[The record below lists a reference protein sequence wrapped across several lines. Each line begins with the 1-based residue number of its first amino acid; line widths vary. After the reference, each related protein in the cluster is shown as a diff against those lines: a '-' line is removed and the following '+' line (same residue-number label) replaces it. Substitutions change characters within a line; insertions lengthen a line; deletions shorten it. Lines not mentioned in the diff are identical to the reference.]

1 MDLCQMH
8 MMSPHNHPMP
18 AQARVRIRQAT
29 GMLLL
34 LGTMLFLA
42 SCGAT
47 GPAVQVIESGDKAV
61 EALEDKEQSKVQEA
75 LEKQPETEQDS
86 RVSRVL
92 RQARSM
98 SAREY
103 VREYRQGPSGEKEYR
118 IGPDDVISVRV
129 YEEPDLSRE
138 EATVSQDGRINF
150 PLIGRTEVAGLSP
163 TQAEQ
168 RIAEK
173 LVEQRYLTDPHVT
186 VRVQEFH
193 SKEVLVLG
201 AVENPGGYYLRASES
216 LLDILSRAGGVDFA
230 KGGQMLTLIRTHQDP
245 DNGENKIAIQVNLS
259 KLMGGQQQYAD
270 LLLRNKD
277 VIYIPKAKK
286 FTVMGEVQEPGS
298 YMIDNSG
305 LSIVEAVG
313 KAGGFTRIAAPNRTK
328 IIRTG
333 EEGKKVIRVNMN
345 VLTERSDNP
354 DMVNIQP
361 HDIIIV
367 PESYF

>member
-1 MDLCQMH
+1 
-8 MMSPHNHPMP
+8 
-18 AQARVRIRQAT
+18 
-29 GMLLL
+29 
-34 LGTMLFLA
+34 
-42 SCGAT
+42 
-47 GPAVQVIESGDKAV
+47 VIESGDKAV
-61 EALEDKEQSKVQEA
+61 QALEEKEQSKVQEA
-75 LEKQPETEQDS
+75 LEQQPEGDQDS

-92 RQARSM
+92 REARSM
-98 SAREY
+98 SARAY
-103 VREYRQGPSGEKEYR
+103 VREFRQGLTGEKEYQ

-138 EATVSQDGRINF
+138 GATVSQDGRINF
-150 PLIGRTEVAGLSP
+150 PLIGRTRVAGMTP

-173 LVEQRYLTDPHVT
+173 LMREQYLTDPHIT
-186 VRVQEFH
+186 VQVKEFR

-230 KGGQMLTLIRTHQDP
+230 KGGQRLTLIRTHQDP
-245 DNGENKIAIQVNLS
+245 DNGENKIAIQVNLN

-277 VIYIPKAKK
+277 VIYIPKAKR
-286 FTVMGEVQEPGS
+286 FTVMGEVQKPGS
-298 YMIDNSG
+298 YIIDNSG

-328 IIRTG
+328 IIRSNG
-333 EEGKKVIRVNMN
+333 EGKKVIRVNMN
-345 VLTERSDNP
+345 VLTKRSDNP
-354 DMVNIQP
+354 EMVQIQP

-367 PESYF
+367 PESYL